1 MKKDNFEL
9 FAKEKIT
16 QQNCIADSEAI
27 WASVEAE
34 LYPESKRKPIW
45 FRLFGMLALV
55 GLAFLIGYLVY
66 NKNNPSAYTH
76 TTEPTIEK
84 TRKTESENPN
94 INIVNKSEA
103 PISESNQNIAAKNNL
118 TPTIKIEPPQK
129 ISITSH
135 PQTKNNAAMI
145 NVDDTINF
153 TSMGNIKMPT
163 TPIHLVLAANT
174 SNEKIKT
181 SSYSTSNVL
190 VRPAISK
197 SQNINTPLQES
208 NTSKEIGLSKIEVQ
222 NLLAI
227 DGKEFDDNMDDKL
240 KELIPANNSSAET
253 TNTTPKKFSFGL
265 SASTGVAFTNTTLNT
280 INNIESDLLRVRS
293 QSESDLE
300 TLDFDFG
307 FSIKHK
313 SGFYLNTGINY
324 RRSSR
329 KLEFKEEIQST
340 ESIVGRLRL
349 VVDPITLNPSFIK
362 VNLTQI
368 VTSNALRESFNTT
381 QLYNIP
387 LDVGYQF
394 RIKKWSLGVEAGALF
409 NIQTQHNGFI
419 QDSSR
424 IFYNLRNDPL
434 NWFKNKLDL
443 HFRSAAFIG
452 YNLNSRYQITI
463 GPYINTAVNLN
474 YNSNPIDQNQSALG
488 ARASIKYWFN

>member
-9 FAKEKIT
+9 FAKEQIT

-27 WASVEAE
+27 WAGVEAE
-34 LYPESKRKPIW
+34 LYPESNRKPIW
-45 FRLFGMLALV
+45 FRLLGMFALIS
-55 GLAFLIGYLVY
+55 LSFLLGYIIY
-66 NKNNPSAYTH
+66 NQYNASLYTH
-76 TTEPTIEK
+76 SIESTNTK
-84 TRKTESENPN
+84 IRKTELEISS
-94 INIVNKSEA
+94 INTNNKSEA
-103 PISESNQNIAAKNNL
+103 PISKSNQNIAAKNNL
-118 TPTIKIEPPQK
+118 PINSKKESAQEVRT
-129 ISITSH
+129 SSH
-135 PQTKNNAAMI
+135 PQKENKAATTYVDNKI
-145 NVDDTINF
+145 NLTPKRDIH
-153 TSMGNIKMPT
+153 KPT
-163 TPIHLVLAANT
+163 TPIQVVHT
-174 SNEKIKT
+174 GNEKIKI
-181 SSYSTSNVL
+181 SSYTTSNIVAKTANTTKTQNRNTIPQKFSTSTNLGV
-190 VRPAISK
+190 
-197 SQNINTPLQES
+197 
-208 NTSKEIGLSKIEVQ
+208 SKIDIQ
-222 NLLAI
+222 NLPTI
-227 DGKEFDDNMDDKL
+227 NGTEFDPNIDDKL
-240 KELIPANNSSAET
+240 KELIPANNSSGET
-253 TNTTPKKFSFGL
+253 INISPKKFSFGL
-265 SASTGVAFTNTTLNT
+265 SASAGLAFTNTTLNT

-300 TLDFDFG
+300 TLDLDFG

-329 KLEFKEEIQST
+329 KLEFQEEVQSI
-340 ESIVGRLRL
+340 EPIEGRLRL

-362 VNLTQI
+362 VDLTQI
-368 VTSNALRESFNTT
+368 ATNNVLRESFNTT
-381 QLYNIP
+381 RLYNIP
-387 LDVGYQF
+387 LDVGCQF

-424 IFYNLRNDPL
+424 VFYNLSNDPL

-452 YNLNSRYQITI
+452 FNLNSHYQITI